1 MSLGLEISRP
11 WAQALP
17 LCMEQ
22 MASSLVDDA
31 AEEAILE
38 VEYGKLKCDPSIT
51 VADLE
56 KALECYFTA
65 IGYRN
70 FQEVLDVIKDGK
82 VTWTSAPKAPKVL
95 KS

>member
-1 MSLGLEISRP
+1 MSLSLGLK
-11 WAQALP
+11 LF
-17 LCMEQ
+17 LCKQ
-22 MASSLVDDA
+22 KMASSSLEDA
-31 AEEAILE
+31 AEEASLE

-56 KALECYFTA
+56 RALECFFKV

-82 VTWTSAPKAPKVL
+82 VTWKSAPKAPKVL

>member
-1 MSLGLEISRP
+1 MSLGLG
-11 WAQALP
+11 LKLF
-17 LCMEQ
+17 LCMQ
-22 MASSLVDDA
+22 KMASSSLEDA
-31 AEEAILE
+31 AEEASLE

-56 KALECYFTA
+56 RALECFFKV

-70 FQEVLDVIKDGK
+70 FQEVLDVIKEGK
-82 VTWTSAPKAPKVL
+82 VTWKSAPKAPKVL